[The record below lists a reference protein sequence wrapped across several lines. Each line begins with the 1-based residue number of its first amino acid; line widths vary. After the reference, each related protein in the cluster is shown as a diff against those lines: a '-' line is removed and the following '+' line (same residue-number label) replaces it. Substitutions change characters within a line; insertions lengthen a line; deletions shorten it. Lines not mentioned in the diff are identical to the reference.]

1 MPLLIVQSSAETV
14 RSSMSGGSRARR
26 ERLCLLC
33 PYVFRAT
40 SSSPSSSRPP
50 TRKPAAVTGCEPP
63 LTRESMMPTYT
74 AMEMMICCAARALE
88 DGRTVAVGT
97 GVPCAAAMLAQR
109 THAPR
114 LTIVFEAGG
123 IAPQLPTM
131 PISVGDSRTFYRAV
145 MATSMADVME
155 TCQRGMIDYTFLGG
169 AQIDAHGNLNSTMI
183 GSDHSRPHVRL
194 PGSGGAN
201 DLASLCWRILVV
213 TNHDRRRFVEKVDF
227 LTTPGY
233 LKGPGAREAAG
244 LPAGTGPYR
253 VITDLAVMGY
263 DEVTKRMQVRSLHP
277 GITLDQV
284 RAATGFELGRLDTL
298 TITPP
303 PTDEEL
309 RILHEEVDPHRYVLG
324 RG

>member
-1 MPLLIVQSSAETV
+1 MAAYN
-14 RSSMSGGSRARR
+14 SM
-26 ERLCLLC
+26 EL
-33 PYVFRAT
+33 
-40 SSSPSSSRPP
+40 
-50 TRKPAAVTGCEPP
+50 
-63 LTRESMMPTYT
+63 
-74 AMEMMICCAARALE
+74 MICCAARSLE

-114 LTIVFEAGG
+114 LTILFEAGG
-123 IAPQLPTM
+123 VAPQLPTM
-131 PISVGDSRTFYRAV
+131 PISVGDSRTFYRAC

-183 GSDHSRPHVRL
+183 GKDYAKPKVRF

-201 DLASLCWRILVV
+201 DLASLCWRIMVV
-213 TNHDRRRFVEKVDF
+213 TIHDKRRFVEKLDF

-233 LKGPGAREAAG
+233 LAGPGAREAAG

-253 VITDLAVMGY
+253 VITDLAIMGY
-263 DEVTKRMQVRSLHP
+263 DDETKRMQVRSLHP
-277 GITLDQV
+277 GVTLEQV
-284 RAATGFELGRLDTL
+284 KAATGFELGVAEPLSVTAAPRE
-298 TITPP
+298 
-303 PTDEEL
+303 EEL
-309 RILHEEVDPHRYVLG
+309 RILREEVDPMRYILG

>member
-1 MPLLIVQSSAETV
+1 
-14 RSSMSGGSRARR
+14 
-26 ERLCLLC
+26 
-33 PYVFRAT
+33 
-40 SSSPSSSRPP
+40 
-50 TRKPAAVTGCEPP
+50 
-63 LTRESMMPTYT
+63 MPTYT
-74 AMEMMICCAARALE
+74 AMELMICCAARALE

-109 THAPR
+109 IHAPC

-123 IAPQLPTM
+123 VAPQLPTM

-169 AQIDAHGNLNSTMI
+169 AQIDAYGNLNSTMI
-183 GSDHSRPHVRL
+183 GGDYARPRVRL

-213 TNHDRRRFVEKVDF
+213 TTHDRRRFVEKLDF

-233 LKGPGAREAAG
+233 LTGPGAREAAG

-263 DEVTKRMQVRSLHP
+263 DETSKRMQVRSLHP
-277 GITLDQV
+277 GVTLDQV
-284 RAATGFELGRLDTL
+284 RAATAFELGVLEPL
-298 TITPP
+298 AITAAPS
-303 PTDEEL
+303 DEEL
-309 RILHEEVDPHRYVLG
+309 RILREEVDPHRWVLG